1 METNTRVVVT
11 GMGVISPVGLD
22 VATMWQNLIAGRSG
36 IGPITLYDT
45 TGLDVHIAGEAHGF
59 DPLQYM
65 PAREARRI
73 DRFTQ
78 FALAALE
85 EALVQSQLKVDPHNA
100 YEIGVVIG
108 SGAGGVWTY
117 SQALEDLRLKG
128 PHRLNPFHVTAIA
141 VDASPVHVALR
152 TGARGPNLGLSA
164 ACASG
169 ADAIGQAY
177 EIIRRG
183 HARAMF
189 SGGFDAAIMP
199 LDMAAFDSIH
209 ALSHRNDNPAGASR
223 PFDADRDGFVAAEGG
238 ALLILEDL
246 EFALAR
252 GAQPLAEVLSYAAT
266 SDAIYLTAP
275 DPNGA
280 GAAQCMKLAMQRAGV
295 APQDISYIN
304 AHGTGTRAG
313 DPAETRAIHHAMGE
327 HAYRVPASSTKSM
340 TGHLMGGAGALEA
353 VICIQ
358 ALRTGYL
365 PPTINL
371 ETPDPECNLDYVP
384 LWARQAQ
391 TEVVLSNSFGFGGH
405 NATLVFR
412 AYPLGK

>member
-1 METNTRVVVT
+1 MESNTRVVVT
-11 GMGVISPVGLD
+11 GMGVVSPVGLD
-22 VATMWQNLIAGRSG
+22 VATMWQNLIAGQSG

-45 TGLDVHIAGEAHGF
+45 SDFNVHIAGEAHGF
-59 DPLQYM
+59 DPLKYM
-65 PAREARRI
+65 SAREARRM

-78 FALAALE
+78 FAMAALE
-85 EALVQSQLKVDPHNA
+85 EALAQSQLKVDAHNA
-100 YEIGVVIG
+100 YEIGVMIG

-117 SQALEDLRLKG
+117 SQGIEDLHLKG
-128 PHRLNPFHVTAIA
+128 PHRLNPFHVTAVA
-141 VDASPVHVALR
+141 VDASSIHVALR
-152 TGARGPNLGLSA
+152 TGARGPNLGVSA

-169 ADAIGQAY
+169 VDAIGQAY
-177 EIIRRG
+177 ETIRRG

-189 SGGFDAAIMP
+189 TGGFDAAIMP
-199 LDMAAFDSIH
+199 LGMAAFDCIR
-209 ALSHRNDNPAGASR
+209 ALSRHNDNPAGASR
-223 PFDADRDGFVAAEGG
+223 PFDAHRDGFVAAEGG

-246 EFALAR
+246 EFALRR
-252 GAQPLAEVLSYAAT
+252 GALPLAEVLSYAAT
-266 SDAIYLTAP
+266 SDAIHLTAP
-275 DPNGA
+275 DPDGA

-304 AHGTGTRAG
+304 AHGTGTCAG
-313 DPAETRAIHHAMGE
+313 DPAETRAIQHALGE
-327 HAYRVPASSTKSM
+327 HAFRVPVSSTKSM

-384 LWARQAQ
+384 LRARRA
-391 TEVVLSNSFGFGGH
+391 EVEIALSNSFGFGGH
-405 NATLVFR
+405 NATLALRVFR
-412 AYPLGK
+412 

>member
-1 METNTRVVVT
+1 M
-11 GMGVISPVGLD
+11 
-22 VATMWQNLIAGRSG
+22 
-36 IGPITLYDT
+36 
-45 TGLDVHIAGEAHGF
+45 
-59 DPLQYM
+59 
-65 PAREARRI
+65 
-73 DRFTQ
+73 
-78 FALAALE
+78 FA
-85 EALVQSQLKVDPHNA
+85 
-100 YEIGVVIG
+100 
-108 SGAGGVWTY
+108 
-117 SQALEDLRLKG
+117 
-128 PHRLNPFHVTAIA
+128 
-141 VDASPVHVALR
+141 
-152 TGARGPNLGLSA
+152 
-164 ACASG
+164 
-169 ADAIGQAY
+169 
-177 EIIRRG
+177 
-183 HARAMF
+183 
-189 SGGFDAAIMP
+189 GGFDAAIMP

-223 PFDADRDGFVAAEGG
+223 PFDANRDGFVAAEGG

-246 EFALAR
+246 DFALAR

-280 GAAQCMKLAMQRAGV
+280 GAAQCMELAMQRAGV

-327 HAYRVPASSTKSM
+327 FAYRVPASSTKSM

-358 ALRTGYL
+358 ALRTDYL

-384 LWARQAQ
+384 LRARRAE

-412 AYPLGK
+412 AFPPGK